1 MSDLIK
7 KARRELAEASLA
19 AIKARK
25 AFNETE
31 QALIAVRFA
40 DMVIEYE
47 KMGVKIMTAE
57 IINSDHDTYMNTL
70 LDFYLVGYYMFPQI
84 AAANTQRKDQLN

>member
-70 LDFYLVGYYMFPQI
+70 LDFYLAGYYMFPQI